1 VADASSSS
9 APLDP
14 GAFIREQAAQ
24 GARAAMLPWVALA
37 IVAAALALWRT
48 RTRG

>member
-1 VADASSSS
+1 MAETP
-9 APLDP
+9 APVDP

-37 IVAAALALWRT
+37 LVVGAIALWRT
-48 RTRG
+48 RGRA